1 MNSPDQLATALRH
14 QADGVYCLEAAANLL
29 IAQTRLHRTDF
40 TIPFMTLGRG
50 LIDGR
55 LMATVDWPAAIT
67 ALDSGTLPCSG
78 GEQRMLRLTASLAD
92 GVPSTSATHSP
103 ASTSTTLISWPP
115 PYATPP
121 ASDQPP
127 GTP

>member
-29 IAQTRLHRTDF
+29 IAQTWLHRTDF

-55 LMATVDWPAAIT
+55 LMAAVDWPAAIA
-67 ALDSGTLPCSG
+67 ALDSGTLPCSAV
-78 GEQRMLRLTASLAD
+78 LTEL
-92 GVPSTSATHSP
+92 
-103 ASTSTTLISWPP
+103 
-115 PYATPP
+115 TPRP
-121 ASDQPP
+121 
-127 GTP
+127 